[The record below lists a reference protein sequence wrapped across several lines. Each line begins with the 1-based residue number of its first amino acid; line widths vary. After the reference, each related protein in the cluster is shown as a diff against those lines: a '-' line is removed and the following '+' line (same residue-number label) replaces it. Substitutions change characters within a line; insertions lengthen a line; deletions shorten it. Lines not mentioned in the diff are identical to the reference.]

1 MIMKKWDS
9 NFYLSDTLTQ
19 DQLRF
24 FEKHGVIVFRNFLS
38 QEKVQLYIS
47 EIKRLET
54 LWLDEGRDKVNGIP
68 LKFGKDEHGNQAI
81 QRLCFTSLHSEPLKE
96 LLQDPR
102 LANLHELLSPYEGRI
117 GENEKDGLVI
127 NNYINTPNSTFTQM
141 GWHTDSPRDLF
152 LGQKIM
158 PMLNV
163 GLHLDTCLFENGGL
177 RVIPG
182 TQNQNIIKLLF
193 GKKYFIDNRD
203 DKKEVGFDIYSG
215 DLTVHDG
222 RLWHRVKQSP
232 LMGEA
237 SRRRVMYVPIITGKY
252 KPKDEKS
259 KTPFYHKFT
268 GKVHH

>member
-1 MIMKKWDS
+1 MNVKWDS
-9 NFYLSDTLTQ
+9 DFYLGDSISEHQ
-19 DQLRF
+19 KAF
-24 FEKHGVIVFRNFLS
+24 FKENGVIVFRNFLS
-38 QEKVQLYIS
+38 VDKVQQYIS
-47 EIKRLET
+47 ELHRIENDWLYEKRE
-54 LWLDEGRDKVNGIP
+54 KVNGIP
-68 LKFGKDEHGNQAI
+68 LKYGKDEQGNNTI
-81 QRLCFTSLHSEPLKE
+81 QRLCFTSQFSTHLKNLLEEPRLQSLIE
-96 LLQDPR
+96 LLY
-102 LANLHELLSPYEGRI
+102 PYEGRVAA
-117 GENEKDGLVI
+117 EEKDGLVI
-127 NNYINTPNSTFTQM
+127 NNYINTPNSSFTQM

-163 GLHLDTCLFENGGL
+163 GIHLDTCLFENGGL

-193 GKKYFIDNRD
+193 GKKYFLDNSD
-203 DKKEVGFDIYSG
+203 DEREIGFDINSG

-232 LMGEA
+232 LVGEA

-252 KPKDEKS
+252 KPKTAKS

-268 GKVHH
+268 HKVHH